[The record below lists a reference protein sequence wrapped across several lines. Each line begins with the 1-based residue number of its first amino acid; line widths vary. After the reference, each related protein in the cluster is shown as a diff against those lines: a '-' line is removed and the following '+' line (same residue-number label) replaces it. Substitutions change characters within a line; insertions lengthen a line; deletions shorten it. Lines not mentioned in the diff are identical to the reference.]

1 VGYLGRCLTW
11 RLKLDQNQRKGNDMH
26 SKRNKGGHTFDQY
39 PSGIPNYD
47 PMGNFTFCKCGL
59 KEYDW
64 NCKWRW
70 S

>member
-1 VGYLGRCLTW
+1 
-11 RLKLDQNQRKGNDMH
+11 MH
-26 SKRNKGGHTFDQY
+26 SKTNKGGHTFDQN
-39 PSGIPNYD
+39 PSGRPRDDD
-47 PMGNFTFCKCGL
+47 PMGIAQFCKCGL

>member
-1 VGYLGRCLTW
+1 
-11 RLKLDQNQRKGNDMH
+11 MH

-39 PSGIPNYD
+39 PSGIPDYD